1 MRQVHEWRAAECW
14 LGFAPPH
21 LESIDR
27 FFQVLMARDNIK
39 DMLAFLAVAQERSF
53 TRAAA
58 RLGIS
63 QSALSHTIRELEA
76 RLGVRL
82 LSRTTR
88 SVSPTEAGERLMQTV
103 GPRLEEIE
111 AEIAAVS
118 ELGDKPVGTI
128 RITAIDHVID
138 TVLWPRLAPVLEQYP
153 DVRVELSTDYR
164 FVDIAAERFDIGVR
178 YGDQLQQDMVAVRMT
193 EDIPMSIVAAPRYFE
208 THRVPVTVQDL
219 LRHNCITLRLSSSGR
234 IYAWEL
240 LDAHGGGKPVEVSV
254 SGQVIF
260 TGAYQ
265 MLHAALS
272 GYGLAFLPADLTQP
286 HVDAGRLVRMMDD
299 CCPSF
304 AGLHAYYP
312 SHRNSSRA
320 MQLVIEAIR
329 FRR

>member
-1 MRQVHEWRAAECW
+1 M
-14 LGFAPPH
+14 P
-21 LESIDR
+21 
-27 FFQVLMARDNIK
+27 RDNIK

-82 LSRTTR
+82 LTRTTR
-88 SVSPTEAGERLMQTV
+88 SVSPTQAGERLMQTV
-103 GPRLEEIE
+103 GPRLEEID

-138 TVLWPRLAPVLEQYP
+138 TVLWPRLAPVLEKYP
-153 DVRVELSTDYR
+153 DVRVELSADYR

-178 YGDQLQQDMVAVRMT
+178 YGDQVQQDMVAVRVT
-193 EDIPMSIVAAPRYFE
+193 EDSPMSIVGAPRYFE

-219 LRHNCITLRLSSSGR
+219 LRHNCVTLRLSSSGR

-240 LDAHGGGKPVEVSV
+240 LDGGKPVEVSV
-254 SGQVIF
+254 AGQVTC

-272 GYGLAFLPADLTQP
+272 GYGLAFLPADMTQP
-286 HVDAGRLVRMMDD
+286 HIDAGRLRRVMDE